1 VPLFPAFRTLGHAWP
16 IAAWLF
22 ASTAAWAATDH
33 EEADIILDPRLE
45 LSELLETTLERHP
58 QALVLRA
65 GRSRVTAEEEFSS
78 RWFPEAMELSGFHL
92 SDRQLD
98 DTGVYENEAT
108 LSFPLWLPGEKKAQN
123 ALSESVAVAQASRDA
138 EFRWAVSGLLRR
150 QLWNLTVAMRQWE
163 LAAEQE
169 NRLQEVLEQ
178 VSIFLEAGD
187 LSRADLLS
195 TMQELAIWKAETMT
209 LEASYRD
216 AVREYHALTG
226 SRNVPADISEPL
238 TAIQEPTDSHPALQN
253 ALDRLAQA
261 SAETE
266 AVRQANSARPSVN
279 VFWREFRGDRANPD
293 VNALGLGFSMPLGKS
308 PAQGPEVARANES
321 LAMAE
326 AGLLQTRRE
335 LDLQIHE
342 ARHLLNTTRQQL
354 ENSKLMVDAAN
365 EKYHLDQLSFELGEI
380 SVRQWLRRLS
390 ELKEIQRSHELLLMQ
405 QGAAIAAYNQA
416 AGETL

>member
-1 VPLFPAFRTLGHAWP
+1 MPVFPAFRTLGRAWP
-16 IAAWLF
+16 IAAWLII
-22 ASTAAWAATDH
+22 STAAAAALDH
-33 EEADIILDPRLE
+33 EEADIILDPRLG

-58 QALVLRA
+58 QAFVLRA
-65 GRSRVTAEEEFSS
+65 GRERVAAEEAFSS

-98 DTGVYENEAT
+98 DIGVYENEAN

-123 ALSESVAVAQASRDA
+123 ALSESVAAAQASRDA

-150 QLWNLTVAMRQWE
+150 QLWNLTVARRQWE

-178 VSIFLEAGD
+178 VSIFHEAGD

-209 LEASYRD
+209 LEAGYRD
-216 AVREYHALTG
+216 AIREYHALTG
-226 SRNVPADISEPL
+226 NRNVPADISEPL
-238 TAIQEPTDSHPALQN
+238 TQTQEPTDCHPALQN
-253 ALDRLAQA
+253 ALDRLAEA

-279 VFWREFRGDRANPD
+279 VFWREFRGDRASPD

-308 PAQGPEVARANES
+308 PAQGPQVARANES
-321 LAMAE
+321 LAVAE
-326 AGLLQTRRE
+326 AALLQTRRE

-342 ARHLLNTTRQQL
+342 ARHLLNTTREQL
-354 ENSKLMVDAAN
+354 ENSQLMVDAAN

>member
-1 VPLFPAFRTLGHAWP
+1 MPLFPAFRTLGRAWP
-16 IAAWLF
+16 IAAWFF
-22 ASTAAWAATDH
+22 ASTASWAATEH

-45 LSELLETTLERHP
+45 LSELLEITLERHP

-98 DTGVYENEAT
+98 DIGVYENEAN

-123 ALSESVAVAQASRDA
+123 ALSESVAAAQVSRNA

-150 QLWNLTVAMRQWE
+150 QLWNLTVARRQWE

-178 VSIFLEAGD
+178 VSIFHEAGD

-209 LEASYRD
+209 LEAGYQD
-216 AVREYHALTG
+216 AVREFHALTG

-238 TAIQEPTDSHPALQN
+238 TQIQEPTDSHPALQN

-279 VFWREFRGDRANPD
+279 VFWREFRGDRASPD